1 MLMASGAR
9 GGCEIEM
16 ASCQNPRGRG
26 IAMVYVRRDETG
38 SIVALGSVQPN
49 DAEDVHWQLVDPS
62 DPEVRAFVGALVE
75 DEPAVPAGNRT
86 AVHPVRMAQPKV
98 AENLCALGVDE
109 TDIALI
115 RVIEDL
121 IDTLINRGLIRFTDL
136 PIAAQT
142 KLTERRSW
150 RSSMRETHLL
160 DDDEHAI

>member
-1 MLMASGAR
+1 
-9 GGCEIEM
+9 
-16 ASCQNPRGRG
+16 
-26 IAMVYVRRDETG
+26 MVYVRRDESG
-38 SIVALGSVQPN
+38 NIVALSTAPPHDAADAQWQFVDPRDPAVLAFAGELTGDGSVAP
-49 DAEDVHWQLVDPS
+49 
-62 DPEVRAFVGALVE
+62 VRKA
-75 DEPAVPAGNRT
+75 T
-86 AVHPVRMAQPKV
+86 VHPVYVAPNKT

-136 PIAAQT
+136 PVAAQI

-150 RSSMRETHLL
+150 RSSMRDTQLL

>member
-1 MLMASGAR
+1 
-9 GGCEIEM
+9 
-16 ASCQNPRGRG
+16 
-26 IAMVYVRRDETG
+26 MVYVRRDESG
-38 SIVALGSVQPN
+38 NIVALSTARPR
-49 DAEDVHWQLVDPS
+49 DADDTQWQLVDAH
-62 DPEVRAFVGALVE
+62 D
-75 DEPAVPAGNRT
+75 PAVLAFAGGLAGRDSAAPASKV
-86 AVHPVRMAQPKV
+86 AIHPVHLASGKA
-98 AENLCALGVDE
+98 AENPCALGVDE

-150 RSSMRETHLL
+150 RSSMRDTLLL